1 MTTRLDRT
9 TAELTKP
16 GGALDLG
23 ADKTRLLNRIFQL
36 LAQGGP
42 ISRGDVHNAAA
53 ELGIDLAT
61 ADELVDSWAERDD
74 AGDVVGL
81 GVTYNPTPHRMTVDG
96 ADMWAW
102 CAIDTLIFAILLD
115 KEITVESDAPRRH
128 GTTHVR
134 VGPAGVL
141 HVEPANAV
149 ITWPTRER
157 NQVDL
162 SSTSAIWGT
171 FCHHSFLFPS
181 REDAERWAAGRD
193 DIEILTLDEGFAIA
207 QALAGAWSRYE

>member
-9 TAELTKP
+9 TAELTRP

-23 ADKTRLLNRIFQL
+23 PAKTRLVNRIFQL
-36 LAQGGP
+36 LARGGP
-42 ISRGDVHNAAA
+42 ISRDDLHDAAA

-74 AGDVVGL
+74 AGTVVGL

-115 KEITVESDAPRRH
+115 KEITVESDAPGGR
-128 GTTHVR
+128 GTTR
-134 VGPAGVL
+134 LRASRAGVSR
-141 HVEPANAV
+141 VEPAGAV
-149 ITWPTRER
+149 ITWPTRDR
-157 NQVDL
+157 DQVDI
-162 SSTSAIWGT
+162 STTAGIWGT

-181 REDAERWAAGRD
+181 REDAERWAARRD
-193 DIEILTLDEGFAIA
+193 DIEILSLDEGFAIA
-207 QALAGAWSRYE
+207 QALAGVWSRYE